1 MTAEDLSSLLAR
13 LRHALDT
20 EEFVDEFSCLEEDYY
35 VTARALAREAIV
47 GLDVTEPADR
57 ERFLVAKE
65 VYDLCDDIHRARW
78 RKVHALAV
86 RLVGADP
93 IEALPDNL
101 LAAERDYLNSVIR
114 IREIREQG

>member
-1 MTAEDLSSLLAR
+1 MQPR
-13 LRHALDT
+13 LDREKGNTMRVPVLDT
-20 EEFVDEFSCLEEDYY
+20 HRTPLMP
-35 VTARALAREAIV
+35 TTPARVRLLLKQGR
-47 GLDVTEPADR
+47 
-57 ERFLVAKE
+57 AKPYWNKIGIFCIILTYEE